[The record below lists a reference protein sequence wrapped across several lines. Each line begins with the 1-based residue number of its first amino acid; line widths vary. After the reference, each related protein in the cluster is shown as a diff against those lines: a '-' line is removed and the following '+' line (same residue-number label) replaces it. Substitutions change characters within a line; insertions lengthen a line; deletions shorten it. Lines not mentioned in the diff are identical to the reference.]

1 MSATDLQDY
10 VGASDLDATY
20 VESCYDQAVVLVD
33 TYVGNFFVPDDVL
46 LRAYLEC
53 GSELFHRR
61 SAPNG
66 IAQFGA
72 LDGSPIRVARD
83 PLVGVYPI
91 VRHYVN
97 PAGGLA

>member
-1 MSATDLQDY
+1 MAASDLLDY
-10 VGASDLDATY
+10 VGASATDSAF
-20 VESCYDQAVVLVD
+20 VTACYDQAVAMVD
-33 TYVGNFFVPDDVL
+33 LFVGDNFVPDKVL

-72 LDGSPIRVARD
+72 LDGTPIRVARD
-83 PLVGVYPI
+83 PMIGVYPLLQ
-91 VRHYVN
+91 RYT
-97 PAGGLA
+97 GLGLA

>member
-1 MSATDLQDY
+1 MAASDLQDY
-10 VGASDLDATY
+10 VGASAIDAVY
-20 VESCYDQAVVLVD
+20 VEACYDQAVAMVD
-33 TYVGNFFVPDDVL
+33 EFVGDAFVPDKVM

-72 LDGSPIRVARD
+72 LDGTPIRVARD
-83 PLVGVYPI
+83 PMIGVYPLI
-91 VRHYVN
+91 QRYV
-97 PAGGLA
+97 GLGLA

>member
-1 MSATDLQDY
+1 MAASDLLAY
-10 VGASDLDATY
+10 VGASSNDAAY
-20 VESCYDQAVVLVD
+20 VESCYNEAVELVSQ
-33 TYVGNFFVPDDVL
+33 YVGDRAVPATVL

-72 LDGSPIRVARD
+72 LDGTPIRVARD
-83 PLVGVYPI
+83 PMIGVYPLL
-91 VRHYVN
+91 VRYV
-97 PAGGLA
+97 GLGTA